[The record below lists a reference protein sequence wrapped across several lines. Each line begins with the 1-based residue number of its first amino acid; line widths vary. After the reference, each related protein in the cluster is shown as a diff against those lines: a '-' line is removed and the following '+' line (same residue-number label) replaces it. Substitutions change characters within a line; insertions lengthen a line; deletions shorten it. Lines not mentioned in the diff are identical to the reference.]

1 MMASRNLDSASNEL
15 IASLNA
21 IMSKYQLT
29 PTITYYILKEA
40 ESQLANL
47 RIQEYILTEDLQKKS
62 EEKPKTGE
70 GNVTEL
76 KSNTEKPKRQRIS
89 MKDLNKNLE
98 AKIKEK
104 IANGELDENGNG
116 VVSLAEVMNC
126 DSKSID

>member
-1 MMASRNLDSASNEL
+1 MTVSRNIDSASNEL

-70 GNVTEL
+70 DNVTEL
-76 KSNTEKPKRQRIS
+76 KSNTEKPKRQHIS

-116 VVSLAEVMNC
+116 VVSLAEVLKN
-126 DSKSID
+126 DSKSSD